1 MIFMNKHFPNLF
13 SPIKI
18 GGVTL
23 KNRVVMSAMDTC
35 YFAADGT
42 LTKKAIAH
50 YTERA
55 RGGVGLI
62 FTEVSPFDWPGGKQS
77 RREPRFNSPLVTTE
91 WAELIQC
98 VHSFGTKICA
108 QLSHAGFI
116 SDPEYCQGRDTVT
129 AYASETV
136 TSSEAHPARTLT
148 AEEIEFF
155 MEEIKACLYN
165 IKACDFDGVEFH
177 AAHDYLLNEF
187 LSPATN
193 HRTDKY
199 GGSTENRA
207 RFLTDAVR
215 MAKEIL
221 GPDKI
226 ISVRLASCEEIDG
239 GITLEEGAEI
249 AVLCEEAG
257 ANLIDCSIGQGPD
270 GAATEAEW
278 MPDGRRIHYAAY
290 IKPHLKT
297 AKTGVVGKLR
307 TPELCEK
314 AIAEGST
321 DLVFLA
327 RQMLCDPYWAVKAES
342 GRADEIR
349 KCLSCREGCFAAFR
363 PKSGSVRCVINPY
376 TGFEDTATEKNPGV
390 ASYPKKVL
398 IVGGGI
404 SGMQAAII
412 AKKRGHKVMLAEKTD
427 RLGGQMNLAGVPPH
441 KETVLE
447 VRDWFAAEMSR
458 VGVDVRLNTKIGKE
472 QIEEMKPD
480 AILLAIGSEPV
491 RPPVEGIELCHDG
504 WEMLRN
510 IGDMPRGKEIA
521 IIGGG
526 TVGCEI
532 AQTLIQNG
540 NHITIIEM
548 DDGLSKKQ
556 NLVHRQHNQQILDEA
571 GTSICLNST
580 VEKVEKNKVIYK
592 DADGNVKEVLFDI
605 SVCATGQRPK
615 DSRWITELRSEG
627 YEAYTLGDATDV
639 GDFRTATRS
648 AMDIVMALS

>member
-1 MIFMNKHFPNLF
+1 MNKHFPNLF
-13 SPIKI
+13 SPIRV
-18 GGVTL
+18 GNVTL

-35 YFAADGT
+35 YFSVNGT
-42 LTKKAIAH
+42 VTKKAIGH
-50 YTERA
+50 YMERA
-55 RGGVGLI
+55 KGGVGLI

-91 WAELIQC
+91 WAEVIQC

-116 SDPEYCQGRDTVT
+116 SDPEYCEGRDTVT
-129 AYASETV
+129 SYASEDV

-148 AEEIEFF
+148 IDEIEFF
-155 MEEIKACLYN
+155 LEEIKECLKN
-165 IKACDFDGVEFH
+165 IETCDFDGVEFH

-193 HRTDKY
+193 HRTDEY

-207 RFLTDAVR
+207 RFLVKSIKLAR
-215 MAKEIL
+215 EIL

-226 ISVRLASCEEIDG
+226 ISVRLAACEEIEG
-239 GITLEEGAEI
+239 GITLEEGAKI
-249 AVLCEEAG
+249 AVLCEQAG

-278 MPDGRRIHYAAY
+278 MPDGRRIHYAAA
-290 IKPHLKT
+290 IKPHLTT
-297 AKTGVVGKLR
+297 AKVGVVGKLR

-327 RQMLCDPYWAVKAES
+327 RQMLCDPYWAIKAET
-342 GRADEIR
+342 GRSDEIR

-363 PKSGSVRCVINPY
+363 PKSGSIRCVINPY
-376 TGFEDTATEKNPGV
+376 TGFEDTATEHSPGV
-390 ASYPKKVL
+390 ASHPKKVL

-404 SGMQAAII
+404 AGMQAAII
-412 AKKRGHKVMLAEKTD
+412 AKKRGHEVILTDKTD
-427 RLGGQMNLAGVPPH
+427 SLGGQMQLAGIPPH
-441 KETVLE
+441 KQAVTEAK
-447 VRDWFAAEMSR
+447 DWFIGELER
-458 VGVDVRLNTKIGKE
+458 VGVTPQLNTTVDRAFIDKT
-472 QIEEMKPD
+472 KPD
-480 AILLAIGSEPV
+480 AVLLAIGSEPS
-491 RPPVEGIELCHDG
+491 RPPVEGIELAEEG
-504 WEMLRN
+504 WDILRN
-510 IGDMPRGKEIA
+510 TESMPENKEIVV
-521 IIGGG
+521 IGGG

-532 AQTLIQNG
+532 AQTLITKN

-556 NLVHRQHNQQILDEA
+556 NLVHRQHNQKVLDDA
-571 GTSICLNST
+571 NTKICLNSL
-580 VEKVEKNKVIYK
+580 VQKVEETKVTYK
-592 DADGNVKEVLFDI
+592 GSNGLTETIDCDLV
-605 SVCATGQRPK
+605 VCATGQRPK
-615 DSRWITELRSEG
+615 DSHWISELRSDGIET
-627 YEAYTLGDATDV
+627 YTLGDATNT

>member
-1 MIFMNKHFPNLF
+1 MNKFFPNLF
-13 SPIKI
+13 SPLKI
-18 GGVTL
+18 GNVTV

-35 YFAADGT
+35 YFASDGT
-42 LTKKAIAH
+42 VTKKAAAH
-50 YTERA
+50 YLERA

-77 RREPRFNSPLVTTE
+77 RREPRFNSPIVTTE
-91 WAELIQC
+91 WAEVIQT

-116 SDPEYCQGRDTVT
+116 SDPEYCMGRETVT
-129 AYASETV
+129 AFASENV
-136 TSSEAHPARTLT
+136 ASSEAHPARTLT
-148 AEEIEFF
+148 EEEIGFF
-155 MEEIKACLYN
+155 MEEIRECLKN
-165 IKACDFDGVEFH
+165 IASCDFDGVEFH

-207 RFLTDAVR
+207 RFLTDAIK

-226 ISVRLASCEEIDG
+226 ISVRLASCEEIEG
-239 GITLEEGAEI
+239 GITLEEGAKI
-249 AVLCEEAG
+249 AVLCEKAG

-290 IKPHLKT
+290 IKPHLAA
-297 AKTGVVGKLR
+297 AKVGVVGKLR
-307 TPELCEK
+307 DPAMCEK
-314 AIAEGST
+314 AIADGAT

-327 RQMLCDPYWAVKAES
+327 RQMLCDPYWAIKAET

-363 PKSGSVRCVINPY
+363 PKSGSIRCVINPY
-376 TGFEDTATEKNPGV
+376 TGFEDTATEHSPGRAV
-390 ASYPKKVL
+390 QPKKVL
-398 IVGGGI
+398 VVGGGI
-404 SGMQAAII
+404 AGMQAAII
-412 AKKRGHKVMLAEKTD
+412 AAKRGHEVILAEKNHS
-427 RLGGQMNLAGVPPH
+427 LGGQMKLAGIPPH
-441 KETVLE
+441 KQAVKEAMEWFIGE
-447 VRDWFAAEMSR
+447 VERT
-458 VGVDVRLNTKIGKE
+458 GVKVMTGTEADDGFIDSIR
-472 QIEEMKPD
+472 PD
-480 AILLAIGSEPV
+480 AVLIATGSVPS
-491 RPPVEGIELCHDG
+491 RPPVEGINLCHDG
-504 WEMLRN
+504 WDILASGSTMPTGKN
-510 IGDMPRGKEIA
+510 IV

-532 AQTLIQNG
+532 AQTLIEKENQ
-540 NHITIIEM
+540 ITIIEM

-556 NLVHRQHNQQILDEA
+556 NLVHRQHNKQVLDEA
-571 GTSICLNST
+571 GTVICLKSR
-580 VEKVEKNKVIYK
+580 VQKVEK
-592 DADGNVKEVLFDI
+592 D
-605 SVCATGQRPK
+605 SVTYCDQNGREIKIKCDLSICATGQRPK
-615 DSRWITELRSEG
+615 DPMWMTRLRSRG
-627 YEAYTLGDATDV
+627 YEAYTLGDATFT